1 MPGAARLGA
10 AGAAAWTRDKSG
22 ARGYH
27 PAPPSPTLS
36 VPPGRRLPV
45 GDTFMTLVASL
56 VLFAL
61 PQVFPGGDIH
71 LPPKKPGAEAAV
83 APVRPLTEIERF
95 KRDLAEMQG
104 PEAKVEA
111 RLQDMAGA
119 YAPAALETLMIE
131 TSRSARA
138 NEMQSLMVVVRRFA
152 PASAKTMERVGEE
165 LLFQLLSRPL
175 AEATRPVIET
185 MAQLK
190 GAAAKAA
197 LQQCIQSRIPG
208 ARRHAA
214 EVIVPMLGTDDV
226 PFAVQLTREQS
237 LDLQM
242 RGIDLLRALPDAR
255 SVQRLIELLSKEP
268 TLAGAA
274 CSALIGLGQPAVANL
289 QQVLASP
296 FIDRGFAYAGF
307 ALAQIGAA
315 TGTSLLADASGA
327 ALAARLGDPD
337 VLTRSLLAVPLS
349 DLMFR
354 DAKGLPSIDAAVV
367 EALLDV
373 VQPLKFVPNL
383 ELLRRPCED
392 RLQRAT
398 GRTLT
403 AEAMPWRTWWADQKS
418 GFAAV
423 RARVAVDERNVGTAT
438 VTWRHEQRCVRV
450 LAEGLADSVPQNGVV
465 EIVVT
470 KQRMQELV
478 AALEAGGLYEAASM
492 RVDSAL
498 PRMRSLQVQVPEC
511 RALVAMP
518 LAEHAGFDALVALV
532 QRTVDEEAWQLYRNA
547 QAEPDRGA
555 FWRAERRWREA
566 NPGELERGRRFLRRA
581 IANWTVVSPALR
593 ARAIE
598 HVMGHAQRKQLLSEA
613 DGENAL
619 AVLAT
624 LPELTEIDRRLL
636 ELAASAPGDR
646 CWRAAV
652 DLAVRAKNGGRAAV
666 RSVFAVLGPEAVLQ
680 ALQDVNPVVRRA
692 GIEEVMVVR
701 DLRAAPRLIEL
712 LADADLDVRTTAAAA
727 CGQLQLTA
735 ASKALVAIIVA
746 DDTVPGLRRECLR
759 SLGRVGGEHAFEVLQ
774 KALLAKDLDDKEAAM
789 RGLGDLRDPRAAHVL
804 VDMVVLG
811 HGKDLGTLAR
821 LYLARQSGKFAIPA
835 LQAQLELVREPAIRN
850 DLVLMLGGYHDPA
863 GLANLLDLL
872 RDPKLAPAASQL
884 IEGATGL
891 SFADAQ
897 DRADLAESWYRK
909 HRQEPQWRW
918 LLEALRAADVP
929 TSLRAEH
936 FGSGEPSAV
945 VPELVRLLVEA
956 RESRFWPLAA
966 AVLRST
972 TGEDFGSVSQQSALD
987 AREAIA
993 ARYRLLAESP
1003 RAAQGR

>member
-1 MPGAARLGA
+1 
-10 AGAAAWTRDKSG
+10 
-22 ARGYH
+22 
-27 PAPPSPTLS
+27 
-36 VPPGRRLPV
+36 
-45 GDTFMTLVASL
+45 MTLVASL
-56 VLFAL
+56 VLLAL
-61 PQVFPGGDIH
+61 PQVFPGGDIK
-71 LPPKKPGAEAAV
+71 LPPRKPGAAEPV
-83 APVRPLTEIERF
+83 AMVRPVSEIERF

-104 PEAKVEA
+104 PENKVEA
-111 RLQDMAGA
+111 RLQEMAGA
-119 YAPAALETLMIE
+119 YAPAALETLMVD

-138 NEMQSLMVVVRRFA
+138 NDMQSLMVVVRRFA

-175 AEATRPVIET
+175 AEATRPVLET
-185 MAQLK
+185 MVMLK
-190 GAAAKAA
+190 GSAAKAA

-214 EVIVPMLGTDDV
+214 ELIVPMLGGDDV

-255 SVQRLIELLSKEP
+255 SVRRLIELLSKDP

-274 CSALIGLGQPAVANL
+274 CSALVGLGQPAVADL
-289 QQVLASP
+289 QQVLGGP
-296 FIDRGFAYAGF
+296 FVDRGFAYAGF

-315 TGTSLLADASGA
+315 GGARLLPDACSA
-327 ALAARLGDPD
+327 PLAARLGDPD
-337 VLTRSLLAVPLS
+337 VLTRSLLAVPLA
-349 DLMFR
+349 DLMFD
-354 DAKGLPSIDAAVV
+354 DAKGLPPIDAAVV

-373 VQPLKFVPNL
+373 VQPLKFVPNI
-383 ELLRRPCED
+383 ELLRRPCEE

-403 AEAMPWRTWWADQKS
+403 AEAMPWRTWWADQKT

-423 RARVAVDERNVGTAT
+423 RARAPVDERNVAVAT
-438 VTWRHEQRCVRV
+438 VTWRQEQRCVRV
-450 LAEGLADSVPQNGVV
+450 IAEGLADSSPLDGAV
-465 EIVVT
+465 EVVVT
-470 KQRMQELV
+470 GQRMRELV
-478 AALEAGGLYEAASM
+478 AALEAGGLYEASLM

-498 PRMRSLQVQVPEC
+498 PRVRSLQVQVPEC

-532 QRTVDEEAWQLYRNA
+532 QRTVDEEAWQLYRSA

-581 IANWTVVSPALR
+581 IANWASVSPSLR
-593 ARAIE
+593 ARAVE
-598 HVMGHAQRKQLLSEA
+598 FVAAHPQRKQLLGEV

-624 LPELTEIDRRLL
+624 LPELTEIDQRLL

-652 DLAVRAKNGGRAAV
+652 DLAVRAKGGGRAVV

-680 ALQDVNPVVRRA
+680 SLQDANPVVRRA
-692 GIEEVMVVR
+692 GVEEVMVVR
-701 DLRAAPRLIEL
+701 DQRAAPRLVEL
-712 LADADLDVRTTAAAA
+712 LADADFDVRTAAAVA
-727 CGQLQLTA
+727 CGQLQVTA
-735 ASKALVAIIVA
+735 SSKALIAIIVA
-746 DDTVPGLRRECLR
+746 DDTLPALRRECLR
-759 SLGRVGGEHAFEVLQ
+759 SLGRVGGDHAFEVLQ

-804 VDMVVLG
+804 ADMVVLG
-811 HGKDLGTLAR
+811 HGKDLGSLAR
-821 LYLARQSGKFAIPA
+821 LNLQRQGGKYAIPA
-835 LQAQLELVREPAIRN
+835 LQAQLELVREPAIRS
-850 DLVLMLGGYHDPA
+850 DLVLLLGSYHDPVA
-863 GLANLLDLL
+863 LANLLDLL
-872 RDPKLAPAASQL
+872 RDPKLAPAASQV
-884 IEGATGL
+884 IEGTTGL

-918 LLEALRAADVP
+918 LLDALRAADVP
-929 TSLRAEH
+929 TSLRPEH
-936 FGSGEPSAV
+936 FASGDPAAV
-945 VPELVRLLVEA
+945 VPELVRLLLEA
-956 RESRFWPLAA
+956 KEPRFWPLAA

-972 TGEDFGSVSQQSALD
+972 TGEDFGVVSQQSALG

-993 ARYRLLAESP
+993 ARYRVLAESP